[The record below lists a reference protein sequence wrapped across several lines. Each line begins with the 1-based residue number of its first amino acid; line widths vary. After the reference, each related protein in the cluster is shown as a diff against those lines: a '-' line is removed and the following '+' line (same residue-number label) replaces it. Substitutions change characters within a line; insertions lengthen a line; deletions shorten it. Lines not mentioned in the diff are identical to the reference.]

1 MTSRYQEAQEI
12 IERAKQARAEYI
24 ASKFRVG
31 ALPIA
36 VAAVLALTLVQFA
49 GGPSQGE
56 ANAVEVVPFV

>member
-24 ASKFRVG
+24 ASKVRGG

-36 VAAVLALTLVQFA
+36 VAAVLSLVLVQFA

-56 ANAVEVVPFV
+56 AGVVQVVSLV